1 MFVSKHVILKNLHI
15 HLNMKSVINLFTDC
29 IQYFKLIG
37 HLLGFTLTKI
47 HALDAHVH
55 IMSEFFLLNLNQF
68 KDL

>member
-1 MFVSKHVILKNLHI
+1 
-15 HLNMKSVINLFTDC
+15 MKSVINLFTDC

-55 IMSEFFLLNLNQF
+55 IMSEFFY
-68 KDL
+68 